1 MPYGLSRVAHGSRQG
16 RDGSRAPGRLGRG
29 RRPDPFRRQPEGFAV
44 LPLEP
49 LPMCGQG
56 CVVGAV
62 EPEEPDEP
70 GDPLGGVVV
79 DPLELLVDAV
89 GVALVGGAPG
99 LVA

>member
-1 MPYGLSRVAHGSRQG
+1 
-16 RDGSRAPGRLGRG
+16 
-29 RRPDPFRRQPEGFAV
+29 
-44 LPLEP
+44 
-49 LPMCGQG
+49 MCGQG